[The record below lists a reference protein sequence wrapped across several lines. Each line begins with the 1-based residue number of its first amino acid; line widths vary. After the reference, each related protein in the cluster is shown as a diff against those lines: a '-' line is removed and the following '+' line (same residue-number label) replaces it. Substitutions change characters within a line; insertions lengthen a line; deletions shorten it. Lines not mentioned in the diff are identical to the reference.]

1 MGIMKLVEP
10 DASKFFIN
18 TKVCVSTY
26 TVQYNQARS
35 VTS

>member
-10 DASKFFIN
+10 DASKFFTN

-26 TVQYNQARS
+26 SITKQG
-35 VTS
+35 